1 MSWLEYEAEDCG
13 DGFLVGV
20 MRAAGQAWAMP
31 LRATIPTA
39 EAKTAAWA
47 RATTD
52 QTLATELQGAAIA
65 GFTDVVD
72 TGLLVP
78 YVEPY
83 FALLTETW
91 ATRSHEMATNVV
103 QGLYPS
109 RLAGHPCVDVLGHT
123 DTWLN
128 DLGDATP
135 ALRRLV
141 VEARA
146 GVVRALAAQTFD
158 RATR

>member
-65 GFTDVVD
+65 GFTDAVD
-72 TGLLVP
+72 T
-78 YVEPY
+78 
-83 FALLTETW
+83 
-91 ATRSHEMATNVV
+91 
-103 QGLYPS
+103 
-109 RLAGHPCVDVLGHT
+109 
-123 DTWLN
+123 
-128 DLGDATP
+128 
-135 ALRRLV
+135 
-141 VEARA
+141 
-146 GVVRALAAQTFD
+146 
-158 RATR
+158 